1 MEGGNKMTREEE
13 IRQAARK
20 YFDDYMDGLKGEV
33 LTVEQTFEDAA
44 KWADR
49 TLIEKACEWM
59 REEFYTSKDR
69 NGHNILV
76 SASCDNVEELI
87 KDFEKQMEE

>member
-1 MEGGNKMTREEE
+1 MTREEE
-13 IRQAARK
+13 VRQTAGK
-20 YFDDYMDGLKGEV
+20 YFDDYMDGLKGKI
-33 LTVEQTFEDAA
+33 LTVEQTFEEGA

-49 TLIEKACEWM
+49 TLIEKACKWM
-59 REEFYTSKDR
+59 REEFYTLKDR
-69 NGHNILV
+69 DGHNILV

>member
-1 MEGGNKMTREEE
+1 MMYSALEWGEKKVTQSEEE
-13 IRQAARK
+13 QVG
-20 YFDDYMDGLKGEV
+20 MGE
-33 LTVEQTFEDAA
+33 LGMMWQKKA
-44 KWADR
+44 
-49 TLIEKACEWM
+49 LIKKACKWM

-69 NGHNILV
+69 DGHNILV